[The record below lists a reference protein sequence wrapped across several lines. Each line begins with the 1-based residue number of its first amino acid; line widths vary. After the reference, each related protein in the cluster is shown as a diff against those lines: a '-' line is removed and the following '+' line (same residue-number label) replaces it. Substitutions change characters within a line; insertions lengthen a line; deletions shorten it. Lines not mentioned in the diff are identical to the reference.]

1 MNKVILIGRL
11 TRDPEIRY
19 SSSNMAIMRDSIA
32 VDKRGRRDE
41 NNGDATADFINIV
54 AFGQTAENINK
65 FFKKGSRMALEG
77 HINTG
82 SYDDKDGKKVY
93 TTDVV
98 VDSFDFIE
106 SKGAS
111 VDSIPTDNNSGNNT
125 ETGSTKSVFEEFGQS
140 ISTTSDDEDLPF

>member
-19 SSSNMAIMRDSIA
+19 SSNNMAIMRDSIA

-41 NNGDATADFINIV
+41 TNNEATADFINIV
-54 AFGQTAENINK
+54 AFGTTAENINK

-98 VDSFDFIE
+98 VDTFDFIE

-111 VDSIPTDNNSGNNT
+111 VDSIPVDNNSDDNSKS
-125 ETGSTKSVFEEFGQS
+125 TGAGVFAEFGQS